1 MHDLFQSIY
10 IKENYANIDMN
21 DNPHIHDNVNHD
33 EFENDSMYEAA
44 NTPLYNGAF
53 ISKLEA
59 LLLIMNIKSKNGW
72 INTSVDDILKY
83 VLF

>member
-10 IKENYANIDMN
+10 TNKNYANINMN
-21 DNPHIHDNVNHD
+21 DNPHTHDNVNHN
-33 EFENDSMYEAA
+33 EFENDSMYKAT
-44 NTPLYNGAF
+44 NTPLYNRAS

-59 LLLIMNIKSKNGW
+59 LLLIINIKAKNGW
-72 INTSVDDILKY
+72 TNTSIDDLLKY